1 MKIREIRE
9 MSSDEL
15 LKRIIEEENNMV
27 DLRVSHELKQLT
39 NTAKLRS
46 VKKDIAKM
54 RTILRE
60 RQSKEESE
68 KKEPLTKG
76 ENK

>member
-27 DLRVSHELKQLT
+27 DLRFSHELKQLT